1 MESPRPTD
9 DDVVILQK
17 LTILNGVVTE
27 IDRCRA
33 SLDREELLSTE
44 TGQRIAWLLQLARA
58 LVIDKISKMEVEPR
72 YWIYLRRFNY
82 GLKASG
88 VMGKTLWERH

>member
-72 YWIYLRRFNY
+72 Y
-82 GLKASG
+82 
-88 VMGKTLWERH
+88 